1 MAVAAAAIITAVVAV
16 ASAATSAYASYEQ
29 AQTQTKIG
37 KFQQAVAQNQ
47 ATAAQQAA
55 EVAARQRKDTL
66 RRVLAAQRAQ
76 IGGSGVSAA
85 EGSPLLVQIDAAKNA
100 ELDYQRIK
108 YGGDQTAEGF
118 NTQGALAAFEGRAR
132 AQGAYYQA
140 GSSLLQ
146 GVGNAAQ
153 AYGTYKYRTAQTG
166 TG

>member
-1 MAVAAAAIITAVVAV
+1 MNLPRKNWLEWSVFAAGLLLVVCTLAYLAYDAITTGDAPPSMQVRLGTA
-16 ASAATSAYASYEQ
+16 E
-29 AQTQTKIG
+29 
-37 KFQQAVAQNQ
+37 
-47 ATAAQQAA
+47 
-55 EVAARQRKDTL
+55 
-66 RRVLAAQRAQ
+66 QRAGHF
-76 IGGSGVSAA
+76 IIPV
-85 EGSPLLVQIDAAKNA
+85 EVTNL
-100 ELDYQRIK
+100 
-108 YGGDQTAEGF
+108 GDQTAEGF